1 MRQGSS
7 VQVGLALAF
16 GVGAAVLAPPAP
28 EGSDGAAIEARPVAP
43 GGGLRAA
50 WTARELR
57 ETVPIARRD
66 GRKTRSV
73 LSLGLPRIERGDRI
87 RVNGEVTLST
97 TCVEAGLPRC
107 IGRRYGFDPHLH
119 ARVVLARHA
128 RTMGG
133 GTLPASRRVGLTCQQ
148 TRPNRN
154 HHCPLVV
161 GRGSISV
168 KRLRD
173 LPCRPRACRL
183 NMLVDAHHRRARGG
197 EVVLVGADKP
207 DGSIKGGLARLNAS
221 IASDGANVTSVD
233 RRTTRRRTR
242 TLPASFDGGYQ
253 VVYSQRMNGL
263 RAGDVLLVRAGQRT
277 AIERYAYFIANRV
290 VIATRPGA
298 RWPGRLT
305 RRIVS
310 PAGMATGTNG
320 FNCTLGPSAFRSPCL
335 RRKAGLAFIERT
347 PSDRR
352 GGIRPLYVNL
362 VSRGFPKLIQAAG
375 GAYPPARLLSGG
387 GLTVRRLRAEQTEA
401 SDRP

>member
-1 MRQGSS
+1 
-7 VQVGLALAF
+7 
-16 GVGAAVLAPPAP
+16 
-28 EGSDGAAIEARPVAP
+28 
-43 GGGLRAA
+43 
-50 WTARELR
+50 
-57 ETVPIARRD
+57 
-66 GRKTRSV
+66 
-73 LSLGLPRIERGDRI
+73 
-87 RVNGEVTLST
+87 
-97 TCVEAGLPRC
+97 
-107 IGRRYGFDPHLH
+107 
-119 ARVVLARHA
+119 
-128 RTMGG
+128 MGG

-290 VIATRPGA
+290 VIATRPGE
-298 RWPGRLT
+298 RWPGRL
-305 RRIVS
+305 
-310 PAGMATGTNG
+310 PAGSSRRLAWRPEPMDSTARWGRA
-320 FNCTLGPSAFRSPCL
+320 PSAR
-335 RRKAGLAFIERT
+335 LAFAGRQASRSSSER
-347 PSDRR
+347 
-352 GGIRPLYVNL
+352 
-362 VSRGFPKLIQAAG
+362 QATAAVG
-375 GAYPPARLLSGG
+375 SGRS
-387 GLTVRRLRAEQTEA
+387 T
-401 SDRP
+401 